1 MGKAPAGFGMSPPT
15 PAQNVRHSSRR
26 SLDPDQPSNKR
37 PRLVFTDIQKRTL
50 QAIFKETQRPSREM
64 QQTIAEHLRLDLSTV
79 ANFFMNA
86 RRRSRIG
93 PNSDEPQ
100 PYQQV
105 RPISPPPDSPP
116 SGAAGAG
123 PITNGPP
130 IAHPRNR
137 RQPASMQHVEA
148 TVSSVAE
155 SAIQYSREQAAH
167 DAAAMR
173 TGPIDEEG
181 YKVAQEAAAL
191 RSNSIDEEAYKVAH
205 DGVAIRPNSI
215 DEESYKMYKMNDPL
229 ADETGISIV
238 GANVHDLYNNGSDT
252 NVESLTS
259 TSTSPVNAVEQRGVV
274 KKENDGLAEEATA
287 Q

>member
-1 MGKAPAGFGMSPPT
+1 MSPPT

-26 SLDPDQPSNKR
+26 SLGDPDQPSNKR

-116 SGAAGAG
+116 PANASAG
-123 PITNGPP
+123 PMGNGPP
-130 IAHPRNR
+130 SAHARNR

-167 DAAAMR
+167 DAAS
-173 TGPIDEEG
+173 
-181 YKVAQEAAAL
+181 L
-191 RSNSIDEEAYKVAH
+191 RSNSID
-205 DGVAIRPNSI
+205 D
-215 DEESYKMYKMNDPL
+215 DESYKMYKMNDPL
-229 ADETGISIV
+229 ADDTGISIV
-238 GANVHDLYNNGSDT
+238 AGNVHDVYNNGSDT
-252 NVESLTS
+252 TVESLTS
-259 TSTSPVNAVEQRGVV
+259 IGASPVNAIDRGVV
-274 KKENDGLAEEATA
+274 KKESDGIAEDAST